1 MYKIQDVADVLE
13 TTPQTIR
20 ILLQRGQLPFGI
32 AYKKDESN
40 KNYQYILFPEKVREY
55 LGDIRSR
62 EREE

>member
-55 LGDIRSR
+55 LGDIGSR